1 MTARISRRFRPL
13 PALAALLALSSA
25 RLGAQ
30 QSRLTIS
37 PARPLPGPIVTLTV
51 TDTGEPRDSIVSIKG
66 TMAGEPLHFA
76 WDRGRRAIGAVPVDS
91 VNAVEA
97 TVVVRHASGKTES
110 LHVSVKPPPLPP
122 PKEKLQVGAQFGRKL
137 DSATEARVVREN
149 ALAAAAGRRSHDSPP
164 RWTLPFLRPR
174 ASEVSSGFGT
184 GRMFNGQ
191 VASRHLGVDFR
202 GATGAPIRA
211 ANRGVVVLVDTFFL
225 AGRCVYIDH
234 GGGVTTG
241 YFHMS
246 KQLVSVG
253 DTVARGQTIGLV
265 GSTGR
270 VTGPHLHWAARY
282 GALTVNP
289 LGLLTLGVSAGRTD
303 SAANARRQPRAQTR
317 GRAPARPPVQQ
328 RVQRRRP
335 QRAP

>member
-1 MTARISRRFRPL
+1 MRL
-13 PALAALLALSSA
+13 PSSVPRAALGAMLLALSSA
-25 RLGAQ
+25 ALGAQ
-30 QSRLTIS
+30 QSRLTIT
-37 PARPLPGPIVTLTV
+37 PARPLPGTIVRLTV
-51 TDTGEPRDSIVSIKG
+51 TSTGAARDSIVAITG
-66 TMAGEPLHFA
+66 MMAGEPLHFA
-76 WDRGRRAIGAVPVDS
+76 WNKGRRAIGAVPVDS
-91 VNAVEA
+91 VHAVEA
-97 TVVVRHASGKTES
+97 RVVVRHASGRTES
-110 LHVSVKPPPLPP
+110 LHVSVTPPPLPP
-122 PKEKLQVGAQFGRKL
+122 PKEQLNVASRFGRKL
-137 DSATEARVVREN
+137 DSATEARVAREG

-174 ASEVSSGFGT
+174 ASAVSSGFGT

-246 KQLVSVG
+246 RPLVAVG

-265 GSTGR
+265 GATGR

-289 LGLLTLGVSAGRTD
+289 LGLLTLGD
-303 SAANARRQPRAQTR
+303 STRRATP
-317 GRAPARPPVQQ
+317 PPVPH
-328 RVQRRRP
+328 VQRRRP
-335 QRAP
+335 RRAP